1 MQKLNY
7 SRQRQAI
14 KDHLILS
21 EVHPTADEVY
31 ADVKQQFPSISLGT
45 IYRNLKLLIDIGEV
59 VKVSNKDGKDRF
71 DGTPEPHNH
80 FQCMKCNR
88 VTDLDFDM
96 ENIHKINQLA
106 GDNFNGEITSSSTMF
121 YGTCSDC
128 T

>member
-14 KDHLILS
+14 KDCLTFS
-21 EVHPTADEVY
+21 KSHPTADDVY
-31 ADVKQQFPSISLGT
+31 VDVKQQFPNISLGT

-59 VKVSNKDGKDRF
+59 VKVCSTDGKDRF

-80 FQCMKCNR
+80 FQCMKCNQ
-88 VTDLDFDM
+88 VMDLDFDM
-96 ENIHKINQLA
+96 ENIHRINQLA
-106 GDNFNGEITSSSTMF
+106 GDNFDGEITSSSTMF

-128 T
+128 S